1 MRLIDTL
8 DRPSTQQLDIGDLT
22 KISLRSLSAYQPV
35 SQPLTYIDLNRVSDK
50 SMIYS
55 SLPFILYGN
64 HIHIIWKTTSETNEK
79 LKILAYLMQPQ
90 VSTLQE
96 THLFSKKFNAT
107 N

>member
-79 LKILAYLMQPQ
+79 IENIG
-90 VSTLQE
+90 VSY
-96 THLFSKKFNAT
+96 AT
-107 N
+107 SSFYIAGNTPFFKEI

>member
-1 MRLIDTL
+1 MET
-8 DRPSTQQLDIGDLT
+8 T
-22 KISLRSLSAYQPV
+22 
-35 SQPLTYIDLNRVSDK
+35 
-50 SMIYS
+50 
-55 SLPFILYGN
+55 FILYGKP
-64 HIHIIWKTTSETNEK
+64 HQRQMKK